1 MGSIYRAYAKV
12 IAIVKRSN
20 LLISFLVIKVKHMLG
35 VCLAGR
41 EGRRMRK
48 MGSRMRASVY
58 ILLRLV
64 DTVWFLVRKVDPY
77 YGKFKGI
84 LAD

>member
-12 IAIVKRSN
+12 IAIVKHSN
-20 LLISFLVIKVKHMLG
+20 LLISFLVVKVKHMLG

-41 EGRRMRK
+41 EGGRMRK
-48 MGSRMRASVY
+48 MGSRTRAGVY
-58 ILLRLV
+58 ISLRLV
-64 DTVWFLVRKVDPY
+64 DTVWFLVRKIDPY